1 MKKNLLQLV
10 FGFCVLVS
18 VNASEKIQLTLEKAR
33 QIALEQNPTL
43 AIARA
48 NMAAAAAAVQQ
59 AESAY
64 YPSVDVSGSL
74 TRLRDYPTTR
84 PNRDFDNTTQYRT
97 GFSIGWLVVSLYQD
111 RVISSLG
118 ISIIRFANQFSR

>member
-1 MKKNLLQLV
+1 MKKRFLLLALV
-10 FGFCVLVS
+10 VCVATMAS
-18 VNASEKIQLTLEKAR
+18 ASEKIQLTLEKAR

-59 AESAY
+59 AEAAY
-64 YPSVDVSGSL
+64 YPSVDVTGSL

-84 PNRDFDNTTQYRT
+84 PNRDFDTTTQ
-97 GFSIGWLVVSLYQD
+97 
-111 RVISSLG
+111 
-118 ISIIRFANQFSR
+118 